1 VSHCGGAQ
9 SRDYRKA
16 VSCTSLGVDRT
27 SVMIYEKYNISRR
40 RRRRGRCCIP
50 WRIPCFLARADDIAL
65 NEVPRPE

>member
-1 VSHCGGAQ
+1 
-9 SRDYRKA
+9 
-16 VSCTSLGVDRT
+16 
-27 SVMIYEKYNISRR
+27 MIYEKYNISRR